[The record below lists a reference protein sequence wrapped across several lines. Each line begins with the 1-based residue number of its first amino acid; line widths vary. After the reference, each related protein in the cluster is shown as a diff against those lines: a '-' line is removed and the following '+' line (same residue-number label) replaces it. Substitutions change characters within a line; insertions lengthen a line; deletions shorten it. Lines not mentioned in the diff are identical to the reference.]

1 MADNIILDRLP
12 DMVEIGGKEYRI
24 YSDFRTSIL
33 FEIMMRNPELK
44 SWEKLNQMLDLYYPV
59 IPPNRQEAIE
69 KALWFYNCGKEQ
81 ESEPEEEKNKTR
93 REFRKDRVSYS
104 FDQDAP
110 YIYAAFMGAYRM
122 NLQRIKSKKLHWW
135 EFIALFDALPDDC
148 KIRKIMYWRT
158 CDTSGLPR
166 KEVQRI
172 NELRKRYELKD
183 DASMRAKITLAQ
195 RDQRMK
201 DYVAKRFREV
211 NDDHGQKQ
219 QY

>member
-59 IPPNRQEAIE
+59 VPPNRQEAIE

-110 YIYAAFMGAYRM
+110 YIYAAFMGTYRM

>member
-12 DMVEIGGKEYRI
+12 DTVEIGGKEYLI

-44 SWEKLNQMLDLYYPV
+44 SWEKLNQMLNLYYPV

-81 ESEPEEEKNKTR
+81 EKEPEEEKNKTQ

-110 YIYAAFMGAYRM
+110 YIYAAFMGTYRM